1 MLKAIQNIL
10 LLMSLS
16 LSCALAHHSQAMFD
30 MNKTM
35 TVSGT
40 VSEWHFANPHS
51 WLYVAV
57 ADAAGVETIWKLE
70 GGSTSHMARSGWTY
84 KSLKKGDKVVVV
96 FNPRNDGEASGAF
109 NSVQLADGNMLSTK
123 PKP

>member
-1 MLKAIQNIL
+1 MMKAIQITL
-10 LLMSLS
+10 LVTTLS
-16 LSCALAHHSQAMFD
+16 VSCAEAHHSQAMFD
-30 MNKTM
+30 MSKTM
-35 TVSGT
+35 TINGT

-109 NSVQLADGNMLSTK
+109 NSVQLADGNTLSVK
-123 PKP
+123 PKL